1 MKNINNKNH
10 THDGASW
17 PYHYNKRKHMMI
29 PCRTN
34 PCRYH
39 SNGNDFTMNSY
50 DEANNI
56 LNTMLSKSGINN
68 TDNLSKDDV
77 NIMLNEYLRKHKNT
91 STKHTTKNITKSN
104 KNTTNRSRIII
115 PNDNVKH
122 VALKRNND
130 ANITSMIMSN
140 EPTGKLSKHKGE
152 YYIYC
157 SPANASDTDEVAAR
171 KIQEFCDYV
180 SMLSIFKISDAD
192 LIRGLTSKQG
202 VMLSFHVSNDD
213 EYDMMFKQNGVLQK
227 IANDYDDG
235 NGLTVIRKDKNPIA
249 NQSYVTV
256 NESANTIRQDLMRY
270 GGDLDDLNLYEYY
283 DDYGN
288 QACIHINKQNI
299 NSDKINHFMINQYNA
314 NTVTTDIRIFRREQ

>member
-29 PCRTN
+29 PCQTN

-56 LNTMLSKSGINN
+56 LNTILSKSGINN
-68 TDNLSKDDV
+68 TNNLSSSNV
-77 NIMLNEYLRKHKNT
+77 NIMLNEYLSKQKNT
-91 STKHTTKNITKSN
+91 SKHTTKNITN
-104 KNTTNRSRIII
+104 KSRIII

-122 VALKRNND
+122 VALKRSND
-130 ANITSMIMSN
+130 ANITSMITSN
-140 EPTGKLSKHKGE
+140 EPTGKLSKHTGE

-157 SPANASDTDEVAAR
+157 SPVNASDTDEDAAH

-180 SMLSIFKISDAD
+180 SMLGIFKISNAE

-202 VMLSFHVSNDD
+202 VMLSFHVSNDN
-213 EYDMMFKQNGVLQK
+213 EYNMMFKHDGILQK
-227 IANDYDDG
+227 LANDYDDG
-235 NGLTVIRKDKNPIA
+235 NGLTVIRKGKNPIA

-256 NESANTIRQDLMRY
+256 HESANTIRKDLTSF
-270 GGDLDDLNLYEYY
+270 GFNVNDLKLYEYFNATGAKTCVY
-283 DDYGN
+283 V
-288 QACIHINKQNI
+288 NKYTHKNDVI
-299 NSDKINHFMINQYNA
+299 SDFLTKWYSNKKQIR
-314 NTVTTDIRIFRREQ
+314 TDIKVFRKEQRL